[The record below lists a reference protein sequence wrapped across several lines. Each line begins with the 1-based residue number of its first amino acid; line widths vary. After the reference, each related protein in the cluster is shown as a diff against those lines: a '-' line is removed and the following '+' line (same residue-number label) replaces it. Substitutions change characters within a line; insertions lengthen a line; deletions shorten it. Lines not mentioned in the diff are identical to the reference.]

1 MLCSLGEG
9 REEGGFPPRSDGKLE
24 NTEPAITLLS
34 LLPQNFRLLLT
45 KREYRMYFNLALFHM
60 SISLG
65 DCKHLESRALF
76 STPVSMPALAQ

>member
-34 LLPQNFRLLLT
+34 PSPAELSFASDK
-45 KREYRMYFNLALFHM
+45 KR
-60 SISLG
+60 I
-65 DCKHLESRALF
+65 
-76 STPVSMPALAQ
+76 